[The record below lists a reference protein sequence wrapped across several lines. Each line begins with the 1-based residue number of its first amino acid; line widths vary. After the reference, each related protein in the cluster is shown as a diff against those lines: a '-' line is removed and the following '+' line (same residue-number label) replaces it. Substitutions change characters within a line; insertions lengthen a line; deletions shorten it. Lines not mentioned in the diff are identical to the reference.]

1 MKVFGPV
8 PSRRL
13 GNSLGINNIPAKIC
27 SYNCIYC
34 QLGRTLAKKIERAS
48 FYKPQEISYEAK
60 AKVEKTLKMGH
71 KIDYLTFVADGEPT
85 LDLNLG
91 REIETLRP
99 LGFEIAVITNGS
111 LISRE
116 DVREELAKAD
126 WISLKVDCTREEV
139 WRRMNR
145 PQPTLQLP
153 TILEGML
160 EFALSFKGELVT
172 ETMLVRGLNDKGDQF
187 QEVAVFLE
195 QLQPVKA
202 YLSVPTRPPAER
214 WAEPPPE
221 AVLNQAYQIF
231 SEHLDGV
238 ECLTGHETTDFSFTG
253 DPAEDILSITAVHPM
268 RHETLEKVLQQGGA
282 DFSVVTRLLE
292 QGKLL
297 KLDYRGRTF
306 YMRKLP
312 GR

>member
-13 GNSLGINNIPAKIC
+13 GSSLGINNIPAKTC
-27 SYNCIYC
+27 SYNCVYC
-34 QLGRTLAKKIERAS
+34 QLGRTLRMEVERTS
-48 FYKPQEISYEAK
+48 FYEPREIFQEAD

-71 KIDYLTFVADGEPT
+71 EIDYLTFVADGEPT

-91 REIETLRP
+91 REIEMLRP
-99 LGFEIAVITNGS
+99 LGFAIAVITNGS

-126 WISLKVDCTREEV
+126 WISLKVDSTTEEI

-160 EFALSFKGELVT
+160 EFALSFQGKLVT
-172 ETMLVRGLNDKGDQF
+172 ETMLVRGLNDKSDQF
-187 QEVAVFLE
+187 QEVAMFLE

-214 WAEPPPE
+214 WVEPPHE

-231 SEHLDGV
+231 SEHLDRV

-268 RHETLEKVLQQGGA
+268 RHEALEKVLQQRGA
-282 DFSVVTRLLE
+282 DFSMVDRLLD

-297 KLDYRGRTF
+297 KLDYRGKTF
-306 YMRKLP
+306 YTRKLP